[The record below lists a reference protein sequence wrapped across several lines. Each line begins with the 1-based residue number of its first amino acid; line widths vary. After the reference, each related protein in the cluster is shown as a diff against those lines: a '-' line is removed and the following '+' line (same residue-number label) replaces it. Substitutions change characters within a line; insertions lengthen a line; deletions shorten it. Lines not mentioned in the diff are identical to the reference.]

1 MNIFI
6 TGATGFIG
14 TNLIDFFL
22 KRNINITINI
32 RKKNLI
38 TFSQSI
44 NTYSLQHGSIEDDII
59 FFKKNKFDG
68 VIHLASLYLK
78 SHNPSD
84 VKDLVD
90 SNIGFSTHVLECA
103 VKSNVK
109 WFINTGTFFQN
120 KNKKIYSPVN
130 LYSAT
135 KEAFINLAK
144 YYYENDMIKFYT
156 IKIPDTYGPN
166 DTRPKLI
173 NILLESIFSNKQ
185 ISMQGNP
192 NQLLNLVHVNDVI
205 NAFYLLSTQ
214 LFNNSDSFE
223 NGFVFSLDSSAK
235 YTLKEITD
243 IINLCSNNK
252 LNISWKNSSKTILIN
267 SPKNIDKVPNWKQK
281 TSLKNGILEMLQF

>member
-22 KRNINITINI
+22 KKNINLTINV
-32 RKKNLI
+32 RKKSLV
-38 TFSQSI
+38 TFSNSI
-44 NTYSLQHGSIEDDII
+44 NTYSLQQGSIEDDIN

-68 VIHLASLYLK
+68 VIHLATLYLK
-78 SHNPSD
+78 SHKPSD
-84 VKDLVD
+84 LKDLVS
-90 SNIGFSTHVLECA
+90 SNIGFSMHVLECA

-120 KNKKIYSPVN
+120 KNRKNYSPVN

-135 KEAFINLAK
+135 KQAFMAMAK
-144 YYYENDMIKFYT
+144 YYYENDMINFYT

-173 NILLESIFSNKQ
+173 NILLESISSSKQ

-192 NQLLNLVHVNDVI
+192 NQLLNLVHVNDVV

-214 LFNNSDSFE
+214 LFNDSYSFE
-223 NGFVFSLDSSAK
+223 NGFVFSLDSSIK
-235 YTLKEITD
+235 YSLKEITD

-252 LNISWKNSSKTILIN
+252 LNISWENSSDYLSIT
-267 SPKNIDKVPNWKQK
+267 SPKKIDKLPNWKQK
-281 TSLKNGILEMLQF
+281 ISLKNGILEML

>member
-22 KRNINITINI
+22 KKNIYLTINI
-32 RKKNLI
+32 RKEKLVTN
-38 TFSQSI
+38 SNSI
-44 NTYSLQHGSIEDDII
+44 NTYSLQQGSIEDDVN

-78 SHNPSD
+78 SHNQSD

-103 VKSNVK
+103 VQSNVK

-120 KNKKIYSPVN
+120 KNRKNYSPVN

-135 KEAFINLAK
+135 KEAFMTMAK

-173 NILLESIFSNKQ
+173 NILIESIFSNKQ

-192 NQLLNLVHVNDVI
+192 NQLLNLVHVNDVV

-214 LFNNSDSFE
+214 LSNNRSNFE
-223 NGFVFSLDSSAK
+223 NGFVFSIDSSAK
-235 YTLKEITD
+235 YTLKEICD

-252 LNISWKNSSKTILIN
+252 LNISWKNSDNSLSIN
-267 SPKNIDKVPNWKQK
+267 SPKKIDKVPNWKQK
-281 TSLKNGILEMLQF
+281 ISLKNGILEML

>member
-22 KRNINITINI
+22 KKNINLTINI
-32 RKKNLI
+32 RKNTLI

-44 NTYSLQHGSIEDDII
+44 NTYSLQQGSIEDDVI

-78 SHNPSD
+78 KHKPSD

-90 SNIGFSTHVLECA
+90 SNIGFSMHVLECA
-103 VKSNVK
+103 VQSNVK

-135 KEAFINLAK
+135 KEAFMNTAK
-144 YYYENDMIKFYT
+144 YYYENDMINFCT

-192 NQLLNLVHVNDVI
+192 NQLLNLVHVNDVV

-214 LFNNSDSFE
+214 LFNNGDSFK
-223 NGFVFSLDSSAK
+223 NGFVFSLDSSVK
-235 YTLKEITD
+235 YTLKEICD

-252 LNISWKNSSKTILIN
+252 LKISWENSSDTLSIN
-267 SPKNIDKVPNWKQK
+267 SPKNINIVPNWKQK
-281 TSLKNGILEMLQF
+281 INLKNGILEML

>member
-22 KRNINITINI
+22 KKNINLTLNI
-32 RKKNLI
+32 RKNI
-38 TFSQSI
+38 PINISQRVNTF
-44 NTYSLQHGSIEDDII
+44 SLQHGSVEDDII

-68 VIHLASLYLK
+68 IIHLASLYLK
-78 SHNPSD
+78 SHNQSD

-103 VKSNVK
+103 VQSNVK

-120 KNKKIYSPVN
+120 KNKKTYSPVN

-135 KEAFINLAK
+135 KEAFMTMAK
-144 YYYENDMIKFYT
+144 YYYENDMINFYT

-166 DTRPKLI
+166 DTRSKLI

-185 ISMQGNP
+185 ISLQGNP
-192 NQLLNLVHVNDVI
+192 NQLLNLVHVNDVV

-223 NGFVFSLDSSAK
+223 NGFVFSLDASVK

-243 IINLCSNNK
+243 IINLCSKNK
-252 LNISWKNSSKTILIN
+252 LNISWQNSSDSLFIT

-281 TSLKNGILEMLQF
+281 ISLKNGILEML

>member
-22 KRNINITINI
+22 KKNINLTINI

-68 VIHLASLYLK
+68 IIHLASLYLK
-78 SHNPSD
+78 SHKPSD

-90 SNIGFSTHVLECA
+90 SNIGFSMHVLECA
-103 VKSNVK
+103 IQSNVK

-120 KNKKIYSPVN
+120 KNRKNYSPVN

-135 KEAFINLAK
+135 KEAFMTMSK
-144 YYYENDMIKFYT
+144 YYYENDMINFYT

-192 NQLLNLVHVNDVI
+192 NQLLNLVHVNDVV

-223 NGFVFSLDSSAK
+223 NGFVFSLDSTVK

-252 LNISWKNSSKTILIN
+252 LNVSWKNASDNLSITSPIN
-267 SPKNIDKVPNWKQK
+267 INKVPNWKQK
-281 TSLKNGILEMLQF
+281 ISLKNGILEML